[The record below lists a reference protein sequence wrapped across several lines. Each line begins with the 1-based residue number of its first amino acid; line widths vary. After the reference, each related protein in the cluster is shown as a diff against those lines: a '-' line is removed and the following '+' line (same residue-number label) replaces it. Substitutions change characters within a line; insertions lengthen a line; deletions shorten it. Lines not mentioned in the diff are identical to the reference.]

1 MHADSRMFAGIG
13 RYVAILAALVLIL
26 AVVGA
31 AVSATANA
39 RYSGK
44 TKQGPKVSFHTTATS
59 VVGFKTSV
67 SVPCSSVATG
77 NRVTDIRPVSM
88 PKSALRNGRF
98 MITFKNPTNALVIIA
113 KGTVKGGSASGF
125 VDVRYT
131 KIIGTTSTGLMD
143 IAGCYAKTTWKAK
156 QI

>member
-13 RYVAILAALVLIL
+13 RYVSVLVALVLVL

-31 AVSATANA
+31 AVSATASTLY
-39 RYSGK
+39 RGK
-44 TKQGPKVSFHTTATS
+44 TKQGPAVSFRTTATS

-67 SVPCSSVATG
+67 SVPCSSVTTG
-77 NRVTDIRPVSM
+77 SRVTDVRPVSM
-88 PKSALRNGRF
+88 PKSPLTNGHF
-98 MITFKNPTNALVIIA
+98 KITFKNPSNALVIVV
-113 KGTVKGGSASGF
+113 KGTVTGASASGF

-143 IAGCYAKTTWKAK
+143 IAGCYAKTTWTAK

>member
-1 MHADSRMFAGIG
+1 
-13 RYVAILAALVLIL
+13 VALALVL

-31 AVSATANA
+31 ALSATASTQY
-39 RYSGK
+39 RGK

-67 SVPCSSVATG
+67 SVPCSSATTG
-77 NRVTDIRPVSM
+77 NRLTDIRPVSL
-88 PKSALRNGRF
+88 PKSPLKNGRF
-98 MITFKNPTNALVIIA
+98 KITFKIPTNALVIIA
-113 KGTVKGGSASGF
+113 KGTAKGGSASGF

-143 IAGCYAKTTWKAK
+143 IAGCYAKTTWTAK